1 MFFGNINLL
10 SAYITVCFTLRNL
23 NTSRQTFNPDGIHV
37 LLCRSIYYLTMLAV
51 PHLIQTKGSI
61 VNVSSVNGIRS
72 VSLSGSI
79 WISAR
84 NSFIHRRLIIKNG
97 ELFDINDDINDDIKE
112 SFELNLLCT
121 HFNIFFQFPNVLAYN
136 MSKSALDQFTRCTA
150 LGLFRFYIFCTC
162 FIIILQ
168 QYRGWL
174 SECGWVGKG

>member
-1 MFFGNINLL
+1 
-10 SAYITVCFTLRNL
+10 
-23 NTSRQTFNPDGIHV
+23 
-37 LLCRSIYYLTMLAV
+37 MLAV

-84 NSFIHRRLIIKNG
+84 NSFIHRRLILKSG
-97 ELFDINDDINDDIKE
+97 ELFDINDDINDDINE

-121 HFNIFFQFPNVLAYN
+121 HFNIFFQFANVLAYN

-162 FIIILQ
+162 FIIFLH
-168 QYRGWL
+168 
-174 SECGWVGKG
+174 

>member
-1 MFFGNINLL
+1 
-10 SAYITVCFTLRNL
+10 
-23 NTSRQTFNPDGIHV
+23 
-37 LLCRSIYYLTMLAV
+37 MLAV

-72 VSLSGSI
+72 VSLSGSF

-84 NSFIHRRLIIKNG
+84 NSFIHRRLILKNG
-97 ELFDINDDINDDIKE
+97 ELFDINDDINDINDDIKE

-150 LGLFRFYIFCTC
+150 LGLFKFTF
-162 FIIILQ
+162 FVLAL
-168 QYRGWL
+168 L
-174 SECGWVGKG
+174 SSNISIEAG

>member
-10 SAYITVCFTLRNL
+10 SAYITVRFTLRNS

-72 VSLSGSI
+72 VSLSGSF

-84 NSFIHRRLIIKNG
+84 NSFIHRRLILKNG
-97 ELFDINDDINDDIKE
+97 ELFDINDDINDINDDIKE

-121 HFNIFFQFPNVLAYN
+121 HFNIFFSFPTSWRTTCPKAPLISLLA
-136 MSKSALDQFTRCTA
+136 AQL
-150 LGLFRFYIFCTC
+150 
-162 FIIILQ
+162 
-168 QYRGWL
+168 
-174 SECGWVGKG
+174 WVCSNLHFLYQLYYHLTLVQRLVE